1 MDKITESLKNL
12 IPQDQLNEVASA
24 VKEMLSTAKEEM
36 EKEYN
41 TNLEE
46 AYKQLTTD
54 LEKAEKTAYQGYQEA
69 YEIITDLRNRLES
82 QKDEFDKALEEGY
95 EEAYQMLLSERSK
108 NKDIE
113 TSLYEEYDAKLAE
126 MKNYIVEKVDQFLQ
140 QKGVEIYEQA
150 KKDILSDPSLVEHK
164 VVLNKIV
171 DIASDY
177 MKNEDVSFVTT
188 NKINEATKQIEELR
202 GQLRI
207 LEARSIRLSTENTKL
222 NETVKK
228 FNGMVNEAKE
238 TAATTTVESK
248 TVKAKKAQVISEQNE
263 RVEKVKNASGRGHIN
278 TDNVQV
284 IAEYNAGNGAN
295 NELLVLSGVKK
306 SN

>member
-24 VKEMLSTAKEEM
+24 VKEMLSSAKGEL

-46 AYKQLTTD
+46 AYKHLTSD
-54 LEKAEKTAYQGYQEA
+54 LEKAEKTAYHGYQEA

-82 QKDEFDKALEEGY
+82 QKDEFNKSLEEGY
-95 EEAYQMLLSERSK
+95 EEAYQMLLTERSK

-113 TSLYEEYDAKLAE
+113 TSLYEEYDSKLGE

-140 QKGVEIYEQA
+140 QKGAEIYEQA
-150 KKDILSDPSLVEHK
+150 RKDIVSDPSLVEHK
-164 VVLNKIV
+164 VVLSKIV
-171 DIASDY
+171 DITSDY

-188 NKINEATKQIEELR
+188 NKINEASKHIEELR
-202 GQLRI
+202 SQLRI

-228 FNGMVNEAKE
+228 FNHMVNESKV
-238 TAATTTVESK
+238 AAPVLK
-248 TVKAKKAQVISEQNE
+248 NKKAQVISEQNE
-263 RVEKVKNASGRGHIN
+263 RVEKVKNASGRGHID
-278 TDNVQV
+278 TENVQV
-284 IAEYNAGNGAN
+284 IAEYNSGKGAN

>member
-41 TNLEE
+41 SNLEE
-46 AYKQLTTD
+46 AYQQLTTD

-82 QKDEFDKALEEGY
+82 QKDEFDKALDEGY
-95 EEAYQMLLSERSK
+95 EEAYQMLLSERNK

-126 MKNYIVEKVDQFLQ
+126 MKEYIVEKVDQFLQ
-140 QKGVEIYEQA
+140 QKGSEIYEQA

-171 DIASDY
+171 DLTSDY
-177 MKNEDVSFVTT
+177 IKNEDVSFVTT
-188 NKINEATKQIEELR
+188 NKINEANKQIEELR

-228 FNGMVNEAKE
+228 FNGMMNESK
-238 TAATTTVESK
+238 AATAVESK
-248 TVKAKKAQVISEQNE
+248 NVKAKKAQVISEQNE

>member
-41 TNLEE
+41 SNLEE
-46 AYKQLTTD
+46 AYQQLTTD

-82 QKDEFDKALEEGY
+82 QKDEFDKSLEEGY
-95 EEAYQMLLSERSK
+95 EEAYQMLLNERGK
-108 NKDIE
+108 NKNIE

-126 MKNYIVEKVDQFLQ
+126 MKEYIVEKVDQFLQ
-140 QKGVEIYEQA
+140 QKGAEIYEQA
-150 KKDILSDPSLVEHK
+150 KKDILTDPSLVEHK

-171 DIASDY
+171 DLTSDY
-177 MKNEDVSFVTT
+177 LKNEDVSFVTT
-188 NKINEATKQIEELR
+188 NKINEANKQLEELR

-228 FNGMVNEAKE
+228 FNGMVNESRV
-238 TAATTTVESK
+238 AAPA
-248 TVKAKKAQVISEQNE
+248 VKSKKAQVISEQNE

-284 IAEYNAGNGAN
+284 IAEYNAGNGGN

>member
-36 EKEYN
+36 EQEYN
-41 TNLEE
+41 SNLEE

-82 QKDEFDKALEEGY
+82 QKDEFDSALEEGY

-140 QKGVEIYEQA
+140 QKGTEIYEQA

-164 VVLNKIV
+164 VVLSKIV
-171 DIASDY
+171 DITSDY

-202 GQLRI
+202 SQLRI

-228 FNGMVNEAKE
+228 FNGMIN
-238 TAATTTVESK
+238 ESK
-248 TVKAKKAQVISEQNE
+248 VAAPVAAKTKKAQVISEQNE

>member
-41 TNLEE
+41 SNLEE
-46 AYKQLTTD
+46 AYQQLTTD

-82 QKDEFDKALEEGY
+82 QKDEFDKALDEGY

-126 MKNYIVEKVDQFLQ
+126 MKEYIVEKVDQFLQ
-140 QKGVEIYEQA
+140 QKGSEIYEQA

-171 DIASDY
+171 DLTSDY
-177 MKNEDVSFVTT
+177 IKNEDVSFVTT

-228 FNGMVNEAKE
+228 FNGMMNESKV
-238 TAATTTVESK
+238 ATPVESK
-248 TVKAKKAQVISEQNE
+248 NVKAKKAQVISEQNE